1 MNLIE
6 LLTAPASERYDTLM
20 KVIDRA
26 NKMQAATVRKA
37 DRIEKKRKAKG
48 STVQRKTR

>member
-1 MNLIE
+1 MKSLDI
-6 LLTAPASERYDTLM
+6 LTAPASERHSFMM

-37 DRIEKKRKAKG
+37 DRIEKKRKVKKTG
-48 STVQRKTR
+48 VKHKTR

>member
-6 LLTAPASERYDTLM
+6 LLTSPAHKQHDTMM

-26 NKMQAATVRKA
+26 NKLQAATVKKA
-37 DRIEKKRKAKG
+37 DTMKKMVKRTKG
-48 STVQRKTR
+48 SK